1 MNNTIMNKNLN
12 IQIREHSYL
21 MQMLSDALYRA
32 KNAKTN
38 NEYWDC
44 IYEINL
50 IQAEIKDTEK
60 VIANIGVEKWN

>member
-1 MNNTIMNKNLN
+1 
-12 IQIREHSYL
+12 